1 MEETVRATSDSVV
14 CTLSEGELRDRREE
28 LRSGVIASIT
38 AVRETADGFE
48 LAFPSG
54 SVDMVRDFVA
64 SERQCCGFMTFTID
78 DRDGHTWLGLSGP
91 EGTKEFVR
99 RWIPEGT
106 RDGERGSGRW
116 FKASGSS
123 LLGALV
129 TMVVCETPLLA
140 AMLLGVG
147 AGSAVGRVSGWLD
160 AGALALACSSIGFAG
175 VALYRRRAT
184 ITHRKTDD
192 GVSCGAC

>member
-1 MEETVRATSDSVV
+1 MEETVMATSDSVV
-14 CTLSEGELRDRREE
+14 CTLTERELRDRREE

-38 AVRETADGFE
+38 AARETADGFE

-64 SERQCCGFMTFTID
+64 SERHCCSFITFTID

-99 RWIPEGT
+99 GWIPKGI
-106 RDGERGSGRW
+106 RDGEQGSGRL
-116 FKASGSS
+116 FKASGGS
-123 LLGALV
+123 LLGAIVAIVL
-129 TMVVCETPLLA
+129 CETPLVA
-140 AMLLGVG
+140 AMLIGVG

-160 AGALALACSSIGFAG
+160 AGAVTLAIASVGFAG
-175 VALYRRRAT
+175 FAFYRRRQTTAN
-184 ITHRKTDD
+184 RKTR
-192 GVSCGAC
+192 GKGSCGSC